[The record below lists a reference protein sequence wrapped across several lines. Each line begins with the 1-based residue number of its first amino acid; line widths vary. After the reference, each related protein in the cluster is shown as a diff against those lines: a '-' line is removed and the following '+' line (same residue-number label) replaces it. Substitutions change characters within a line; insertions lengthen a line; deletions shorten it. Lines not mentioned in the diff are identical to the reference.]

1 MRAVNLIP
9 SEQRSGGTVGS
20 RSQGAAFA
28 VLALLAGVA
37 VLVFM
42 YGSAHHQVSS
52 RNDEAAALTNEA
64 QQLQSQASQLA
75 SYTSF
80 VAMREQRLQ
89 AIASLVG
96 SRFDWAAAMG
106 ELSRVLPPSVS
117 LSSLQGTVGATTGT
131 AGAKAPSS
139 VTTTAS
145 TSTSTSS
152 TTGAAGGGAVSSATP
167 PGTVPTFTLSGC
179 ATSQAVVADTLVRLR
194 LISGVSNVTLLS
206 STASTSSGG
215 GDGSCAAGDPLFSV
229 QVSFEGLPTPPS
241 SSVSQLESTTSTS
254 SATGGQHPVSN
265 LATGA
270 KR

>member
-28 VLALLAGVA
+28 VLALLAGIA

-42 YGSAHHQVSS
+42 YGSAHHQVS
-52 RNDEAAALTNEA
+52 NHHAEAATLTTEA
-64 QQLQSQASQLA
+64 QQMQTQASQLA

-106 ELSRVLPPSVS
+106 ELSRVLPPFVS
-117 LSSLQGTVGATTGT
+117 ISSLQGTVGATTGT

-139 VTTTAS
+139 VTATTTAS
-145 TSTSTSS
+145 ASS
-152 TTGAAGGGAVSSATP
+152 AVSSATP

-179 ATSQAVVADTLVRLR
+179 ATSQAAVADTLVRLR

-215 GDGSCAAGDPLFSV
+215 GDGTCAAGDPLFSV

-241 SSVSQLESTTSTS
+241 SSVSQLESTASTS
-254 SATGGQHPVSN
+254 SAKGGQRPVSN

>member
-9 SEQRSGGTVGS
+9 GDQRSGGTVGS
-20 RSQGAAFA
+20 RSEGAAFA
-28 VLALLAGVA
+28 VLALLAGLA

-52 RNDEAAALTNEA
+52 RRAEAASLTAQA

-80 VAMREQRLQ
+80 VAMREQRIQ
-89 AIASLVG
+89 AIATLVG
-96 SRFDWAAAMG
+96 SRFDWSAAMG
-106 ELSRVLPPSVS
+106 ELSRVLPSDVS
-117 LSSLQGTVGATTGT
+117 LSSLQGTVGSTTT
-131 AGAKAPSS
+131 TTAKAPPS
-139 VTTTAS
+139 VTASSTAS
-145 TSTSTSS
+145 AST
-152 TTGAAGGGAVSSATP
+152 AVSSATP

-179 ATSQAVVADTLVRLR
+179 ATSQATVAQMLVRLR

-206 STASTSSGG
+206 STASTSGG
-215 GDGSCAAGDPLFSV
+215 GGGSCAAGDPLFSV
-229 QVSFEGLPTPPS
+229 QVSFEALPTPPS
-241 SSVSQLESTTSTS
+241 SSVKALESTTSAS
-254 SATGGQHPVSN
+254 SSSPGGQRPVSN

>member
-9 SEQRSGGTVGS
+9 SEQRSGGSVGS

-28 VLALLAGVA
+28 VLALLAGIA

-52 RNDEAAALTNEA
+52 HHAEAATLTTEA
-64 QQLQSQASQLA
+64 QQLQTQASQLA

-106 ELSRVLPPSVS
+106 ELSRVLPPFVS
-117 LSSLQGTVGATTGT
+117 LNSLQGTVGATTAT
-131 AGAKAPSS
+131 TGAKAPSS
-139 VTTTAS
+139 VTATTTAS
-145 TSTSTSS
+145 ASS
-152 TTGAAGGGAVSSATP
+152 AVSSATP

-179 ATSQAVVADTLVRLR
+179 ATSQAGVADTLVRLR

-229 QVSFEGLPTPPS
+229 QVSFEGLPTSPS
-241 SSVSQLESTTSTS
+241 SSVSQLESTASTL
-254 SATGGQHPVSN
+254 SATDGQRPVSN

>member
-52 RNDEAAALTNEA
+52 HHAEAATLTTEA
-64 QQLQSQASQLA
+64 QQLQTQASQLA

-106 ELSRVLPPSVS
+106 ELSRVLPPFVS
-117 LSSLQGTVGATTGT
+117 LSSLQGTVGSTTATT
-131 AGAKAPSS
+131 GAKAPSS

-145 TSTSTSS
+145 ASS

-179 ATSQAVVADTLVRLR
+179 ATSQAAVADTLVRLR
-194 LISGVSNVTLLS
+194 LINGVSNVTLLS

-229 QVSFEGLPTPPS
+229 QVSFEGLPAPPS
-241 SSVSQLESTTSTS
+241 SSVSQLESTASTS
-254 SATGGQHPVSN
+254 SAKSGQRPVAN

>member
-145 TSTSTSS
+145 TSTSS

-215 GDGSCAAGDPLFSV
+215 DDGSCAAGDPLFSV

-254 SATGGQHPVSN
+254 SATGGQRPVSN
-265 LATGA
+265 PATGA

>member
-28 VLALLAGVA
+28 VLALLAGIA

-42 YGSAHHQVSS
+42 YGSAHHQVS
-52 RNDEAAALTNEA
+52 NHHAEAATLTTEA
-64 QQLQSQASQLA
+64 QQLQTQASQLA

-106 ELSRVLPPSVS
+106 ELSRVLPPFVS
-117 LSSLQGTVGATTGT
+117 ISSLQGTVGATTGT

-139 VTTTAS
+139 VTATTTAS
-145 TSTSTSS
+145 ASS
-152 TTGAAGGGAVSSATP
+152 AVSSATP

-179 ATSQAVVADTLVRLR
+179 ATSQAAVADTLVRLR

-215 GDGSCAAGDPLFSV
+215 GDGTCAAGDPLFSV

-241 SSVSQLESTTSTS
+241 SSVSQLESTASTS
-254 SATGGQHPVSN
+254 SAKGGQRPVSN

>member
-52 RNDEAAALTNEA
+52 RHDEAAALTNEA

-145 TSTSTSS
+145 TSTSS

-194 LISGVSNVTLLS
+194 LISGVSNVMLLS

-241 SSVSQLESTTSTS
+241 SSVSQLESTASTS

>member
-145 TSTSTSS
+145 S